1 MKFPALLTFPFGY
14 ESSGHRHSSQRCQ
27 VLPAKDLMR
36 VTCPSCQTNYNIDD
50 KRIPSGGAK
59 LKCAKCQTLF
69 AINAATPGGP
79 VPLPGA
85 PAPPG
90 RGSAGSVPLPSSTG
104 AREAV
109 TIQESSIP
117 LPGTGLASSPGGA
130 AGAPGAAKSRSVPL
144 PSNSLGRTAKF
155 EEGLTPVDF
164 PGNEPPAAAAPQ
176 PGQSRPKPIALP
188 GLNTNADDFDL
199 FGDAEQRHEGN
210 PPAETESAWPA
221 LDSPDQASEA
231 ESPAFPE
238 TFDFAEPSAP
248 AAHTKPDLDFDFASP
263 SDAPA
268 GGQGGPAVATGVA
281 PPPRASDPP
290 SADLNFEMA
299 DVSTNH
305 GPPTAAD
312 AFDFGDPPGAA
323 IPDDGTAAESEH
335 SGRGSSEDFAAQM
348 ADSPAHESPGQV
360 DENLEMLSFVDKN
373 ANDDPAE
380 KTSALRYHL
389 RRKTGK
395 VFGPFDQSIV
405 SKMLQDG
412 QLTGTEDLSADQL
425 EWFPIASVPAF
436 REVIASLANAPP
448 PQAPAPE
455 DGSGQVDH
463 LKRLYEGRMAAV
475 NVIRTNSVLDLVKER
490 AKLLIAA
497 GAVLFVIAAGASL
510 GFTRYGAFG
519 LRRMFSTHVSRSSPQ
534 FAMLENARKGFLADT
549 YKSYRESFELAAAV
563 LKVRDYPEARAV
575 WCQSVFYLQ
584 RRFSAAKPADVM
596 KASASLEDI
605 ELLGR
610 KDLDLI
616 KATAGARLAEG
627 KAPQAVAI
635 LQEAVSRTENAAD
648 LELSLLLAEAY
659 AQQGQA
665 RLALE
670 TLTKAVDRHKD
681 SARALHALGN
691 VYQASNEVEKAA
703 KAYSGALE
711 ADPDHLSSAVELA
724 AIGLLPRNDPA
735 KALEVLELPSG
746 DKGQVVLGPIELART
761 HALKGAALEAQS
773 KTKEAIPELEQ
784 ALKLDSTSAFAK
796 EKLAHLLL
804 MQHEFAKAL
813 PLYKEVVDKE
823 PQNLGATE
831 GYLTSLIGLTRMDDA
846 LKALAQANARFPGK
860 ARIAYLDGRVNDAL
874 DKTSEAE
881 AHYQRAINAD
891 PKLTDATLYLARL
904 YLRLRRVGDTKALL
918 EQALA
923 QAPSDARVRA
933 AVGELAMLESDL
945 PRARAAFQKAV
956 ELDAGL
962 AEGHLGLSKVAL
974 EDGALETSRAEV
986 EKALDL
992 NAHVKDGRLQHGLVL
1007 WRMRQL
1013 DEAVS
1018 ELEKAKAEDP
1028 RANRTTIL
1036 LGAVLLD
1043 KGDLANAEI
1052 NLIAA
1057 LAVEPINA
1065 EGHFYLGKVK
1075 NRRGEYSQAIDSM
1088 RNALD
1093 RAPNRPDYL
1102 YEMGIVY
1109 RDAKRTTEA
1118 IQMWKRAVELD
1129 PTQANS
1135 LEALGQAYL
1144 DRGEFDRAIAAF
1156 EQTLHVDHKR
1166 TQVLAMIGDCHFQA
1180 GKWDQAIAA
1189 YLGALKTDA
1198 SLKQIFYKLGRAYTE
1213 KGNHAQAI
1221 NWYRKAIAED
1231 ATKPMAFYY
1240 LGYAYK
1246 EKRHKKEAI
1255 EAFRSYLTL
1264 KTDAED
1270 KKDIEDEI
1278 YDLEHD

>member
-1 MKFPALLTFPFGY
+1 
-14 ESSGHRHSSQRCQ
+14 
-27 VLPAKDLMR
+27 MR

-69 AINAATPGGP
+69 AINAATPAGP
-79 VPLPGA
+79 VPLPGS
-85 PAPPG
+85 PALAG
-90 RGSAGSVPLPSSTG
+90 RGAAGSVPLPGNPG

-117 LPGTGLASSPGGA
+117 LPGAS
-130 AGAPGAAKSRSVPL
+130 GAPSTARPRAVPL
-144 PSNSLGRTAKF
+144 PSNGFGRVAKF
-155 EEGLTPVDF
+155 EEGLTPIDF
-164 PGNEPPAAAAPQ
+164 DQPAAPAAPSPPAQAPPGRAA
-176 PGQSRPKPIALP
+176 QSRPKPIALP
-188 GLNTNADDFDL
+188 GLNTGADDFDL
-199 FGDAEQRHEGN
+199 FAEAEQRQQANSPTE
-210 PPAETESAWPA
+210 AESAWPEP
-221 LDSPDQASEA
+221 DSETQASAA
-231 ESPAFPE
+231 ESPPFPE
-238 TFDFAEPSAP
+238 NFDFAEAPPPSSP
-248 AAHTKPDLDFDFASP
+248 TEPDLNFDFASP
-263 SDAPA
+263 SDPAAPA
-268 GGQGGPAVATGVA
+268 IAAA
-281 PPPRASDPP
+281 PPARAAAPS
-290 SADLNFEMA
+290 SADLSFELA
-299 DVSTNH
+299 DVSP
-305 GPPTAAD
+305 GGAAPTAPD
-312 AFDFGDPPGAA
+312 AFDFGDPADGAQPGNR
-323 IPDDGTAAESEH
+323 AEAEP
-335 SGRGSSEDFAAQM
+335 SGPGSSDDFAAQL
-348 ADSPAHESPGQV
+348 ADSPAHEPASRV
-360 DENLEMLSFVDKN
+360 DENLEMLSFVDKGG
-373 ANDDPAE
+373 DGDPAE
-380 KTSALRYHL
+380 KTSALRYYL

-395 VFGPFDQSIV
+395 VFGPFDQGIV
-405 SKMLQDG
+405 VKMLQDG
-412 QLTGTEDLSADQL
+412 QLAGTEDLSADQV
-425 EWFPIASVPAF
+425 EWFPIGRVPAF
-436 REVIASLANAPP
+436 REAIASLANAPP
-448 PQAPAPE
+448 PPPAAPE
-455 DGSGQVDH
+455 NGGEVDH

-475 NVIRTNSVLDLVKER
+475 NVIRTNSFLDQIKER
-490 AKLLIAA
+490 ANLVIAA
-497 GAVLFVIAAGASL
+497 GAVMLVIVAGASL

-519 LRRMFSTHVSRSSPQ
+519 LSRLFSTHVSRSSPQ

-549 YKSYRESFELAAAV
+549 YKSYRESYELASAV
-563 LKVRDYPEARAV
+563 LKVRDYPDARAV

-584 RRFSAAKPADVM
+584 RRFSAAKPAEVM
-596 KASASLEDI
+596 KAFSSLEDI
-605 ELLGR
+605 QLLGR
-610 KDLDLI
+610 KDLDFI

-635 LQEAVSRTENAAD
+635 LQEAVARTENAAD

-659 AQQGQA
+659 AMQGQP

-670 TLTKAVDRHKD
+670 ALTKSVDRRKD

-711 ADPDHLSSAVELA
+711 ADPNHLSSAVELA
-724 AIGLLPRNDPA
+724 SIGLLSRNDPA
-735 KALEVLELPSG
+735 KALEVLELASSE
-746 DKGQVVLGPIELART
+746 KGQIVLGPSELART

-804 MQHEFAKAL
+804 AQHEFARAL

-831 GYLTSLIGLTRMDDA
+831 GYLTSLIGLTKMDDA

-874 DKTSEAE
+874 DKTTEAE
-881 AHYQRAINAD
+881 THYQRAINAD

-945 PRARAAFQKAV
+945 PAARAAFKKAV
-956 ELDAGL
+956 ELDGAL

-974 EDGALETSRAEV
+974 EDGGLETAQAEVDKALE
-986 EKALDL
+986 L
-992 NAHVKDGRLQHGLVL
+992 NGHVKDGRLQHGMVL

-1013 DEAVS
+1013 EEAVS
-1018 ELEKAKAEDP
+1018 ELEKAKADDP
-1028 RANRTTIL
+1028 KAIRTTIL
-1036 LGAVLLD
+1036 LGAVQLD
-1043 KGDLANAEI
+1043 KGDLAAAEA
-1052 NLIAA
+1052 NLLAA
-1057 LAVEPINA
+1057 LAVDPINA

-1109 RDAKRTTEA
+1109 RDAKRMTDA

-1129 PTQANS
+1129 PSQADS
-1135 LEALGQAYL
+1135 LEALGHAYL
-1144 DRGEFDRAIAAF
+1144 DGGEFDHAIASF
-1156 EQTLHVDHKR
+1156 EQTLHVDRKR
-1166 TQVLAMIGDCHFQA
+1166 TRVLAMIGDCHFQA
-1180 GKWDQAIAA
+1180 GKWDQSIAA
-1189 YLGALKTDA
+1189 YLGALKTDP
-1198 SLKQIFYKLGRAYTE
+1198 SLKQVFYKLGRAYTE

-1221 NWYRKAIAED
+1221 NWYRKSIAED
-1231 ATKPMAFYY
+1231 STKPMAFYY

-1255 EAFRSYLTL
+1255 EAFRTYLTL

>member
-1 MKFPALLTFPFGY
+1 
-14 ESSGHRHSSQRCQ
+14 
-27 VLPAKDLMR
+27 MR

-79 VPLPGA
+79 VPLPGSPA
-85 PAPPG
+85 PAGP
-90 RGSAGSVPLPSSTG
+90 ASVPLPSSSG

-117 LPGTGLASSPGGA
+117 LPGAGLTGSPSGA
-130 AGAPGAAKSRSVPL
+130 GGAPGAAKNRSVPL
-144 PSNSLGRTAKF
+144 PSNSVGRMAKF
-155 EEGLTPVDF
+155 EEGLTPIDF
-164 PGNEPPAAAAPQ
+164 PGNESPPAPPPRAAGESAVGR

-188 GLNTNADDFDL
+188 GLNAGAEDFDL
-199 FGDAEQRHEGN
+199 FGKAEQQHEAN
-210 PPAETESAWPA
+210 PPAEPEGAWPVM
-221 LDSPDQASEA
+221 DSPGRVSDA
-231 ESPAFPE
+231 ESPLFPE
-238 TFDFAEPSAP
+238 TFDFAEPPAPSAN
-248 AAHTKPDLDFDFASP
+248 TEPDLNFDFASP
-263 SDAPA
+263 SDSPA
-268 GGQGGPAVATGVA
+268 GGQGRPAVAAGAA
-281 PPPRASDPP
+281 PPHRASDPP
-290 SADLNFEMA
+290 AGDLNFELA
-299 DVSTNH
+299 DVSASD
-305 GPPTAAD
+305 GPPAASD

-323 IPDDGTAAESEH
+323 DSAQPDNGAADELRQ
-335 SGRGSSEDFAAQM
+335 SGRRSSEDFAAQM
-348 ADSPAHESPGQV
+348 ADSPAHESPGRV

-380 KTSALRYHL
+380 KTIALRYHL

-412 QLTGTEDLSADQL
+412 QLTGTEDLSADQI
-425 EWFPIASVPAF
+425 EWFPIGSVPAF

-448 PQAPAPE
+448 PPAPAPE
-455 DGSGQVDH
+455 EGAGEVDH

-497 GAVLFVIAAGASL
+497 GAVLFLVAAGASL

-519 LRRMFSTHVSRSSPQ
+519 VRRLFSTHVSRSSPQ
-534 FAMLENARKGFLADT
+534 FAMLENARRGFLADT
-549 YKSYRESFELAAAV
+549 YKSYRESYELAAAV
-563 LKVRDYPEARAV
+563 LKIRDYPEARAV

-596 KASASLEDI
+596 KAGASLEDI

-610 KDLDLI
+610 KDLDFI

-635 LQEAVSRTENAAD
+635 LQEGVARTENAAD

-659 AQQGQA
+659 ALQGQA

-670 TLTKAVDRHKD
+670 TLTKAVDRRKD

-691 VYQASNEVEKAA
+691 VYQASNEVEKA
-703 KAYSGALE
+703 
-711 ADPDHLSSAVELA
+711 
-724 AIGLLPRNDPA
+724 RNDPA

-746 DKGQVVLGPIELART
+746 EKGQVVLGPIELART

-773 KTKEAIPELEQ
+773 KTKEAIAELEQ
-784 ALKLDSTSAFAK
+784 ALKLDSISTFAK

-831 GYLTSLIGLTRMDDA
+831 GFLTALIGLTRMDDA

-874 DKTSEAE
+874 DKPAEAE
-881 AHYQRAINAD
+881 THYQRAINAD

-945 PRARAAFQKAV
+945 PRARAAFQKAA

-986 EKALDL
+986 EKALEL

-1028 RANRTTIL
+1028 KATRTTIL

-1043 KGDLANAEI
+1043 KGDLANAEA
-1052 NLIAA
+1052 NLLAA
-1057 LAVEPINA
+1057 LAVEPVNA

-1129 PTQANS
+1129 PSQADS

-1144 DRGEFDRAIAAF
+1144 DRGEFDHGIAAF

-1166 TQVLAMIGDCHFQA
+1166 TRVLAMIGDCHFQA
-1180 GKWDQAIAA
+1180 GKWDQSISA

-1198 SLKQIFYKLGRAYTE
+1198 SLKQVFYKLGRAYTE

-1231 ATKPMAFYY
+1231 STKPMAFYY

-1246 EKRHKKEAI
+1246 EKRHKREATAVRTGARCWI
-1255 EAFRSYLTL
+1255 SNTL
-1264 KTDAED
+1264 RRISKR
-1270 KKDIEDEI
+1270 
-1278 YDLEHD
+1278 